1 MTSEHRPKLVVL
13 AGPTSVGKTALSL
26 PLADQFGAHIINAD
40 SMQVYRY
47 LNIGTAKPSAE
58 EQQRAVHHLIDIVD
72 PDQPFDAAKY
82 LDLARPLIEDLDRQ
96 GIPMVVVGGT
106 GFYLRSLL
114 KGLFPGPGQDP
125 EIRERLN
132 QERDQTGSPAMH
144 QRLAKVDP
152 VTAERLHPNDSVRII
167 RALEVF
173 EMTGRPI
180 SEFQQDHGLAER
192 PYEVLF
198 YGLTLDRDELY
209 QRIDQRTRIMFN
221 SGLVDEVKSILALG
235 YSPDLKPLQAI
246 GYREVADHL
255 QGRLTLEQ
263 AIYETAKKTRQYA
276 KRQYTWFRHQADLIW
291 VSPSDLDR
299 VQTETAA
306 FWEK

>member
-26 PLADQFGAHIINAD
+26 PLADRFGAHVVNAD
-40 SMQVYRY
+40 SLQVYRH
-47 LNIGTAKPSAE
+47 LDIGTAKPSTE

-72 PDQPFDAAKY
+72 PDEPFDAAKY
-82 LDLARPLIEDLDRQ
+82 LDLARPLMSDLDRQ
-96 GIPMVVVGGT
+96 GVPIVVVGGT
-106 GFYLRSLL
+106 GLYLRSLL

-125 EIRERLN
+125 EIRARLN
-132 QERDQTGSPAMH
+132 QERDELGSPALH
-144 QRLAKVDP
+144 RRLAEVDHQ
-152 VTAERLHPNDSVRII
+152 TAQRLHPNDSVRII

-180 SEFQQDHGLAER
+180 SDFQQQHALAER

-198 YGLTLDRDELY
+198 YGLTVPRDELY
-209 QRIDQRTRIMFN
+209 RRIDQRTRIMFD
-221 SGLVDEVKSILALG
+221 SGLVDEVKNILDMG

-246 GYREVADHL
+246 GYRQVVDHL
-255 QGRLTLEQ
+255 QGRLTLDQ
-263 AIYETAKKTRQYA
+263 AIRETAKKTRQYA

-291 VSPSDLDR
+291 VSPSEVDR
-299 VQTETAA
+299 VEAEAAA
-306 FWEK
+306 FWKK